1 MPTLNFKA
9 KVPVFDANVR
19 VGDRRDEVAPSRNR
33 ADLLAEMDRHGVD
46 KALIY
51 HAQGEL
57 LSPVDGNRFLEEW
70 LSEGSLSNKDDRLE
84 AQWMMM
90 PTAESLNQ
98 IKALHTAG
106 RARAVRLHN
115 SRSAGLPFR
124 SWAYDEMLSWLSD
137 AGIPLWIPLPESDAD
152 ELMDTLQRYPKLVTV
167 LVGAHYSH
175 YMWVRPMLQALPNS
189 YLELSRFEPMNQ
201 FEALSQDVGAD
212 RLLYGSWYSNYA
224 MGPIL
229 FYTHHCG
236 WNDEQLALV
245 CAGNLERILAGGGQ
259 RD

>member
-1 MPTLNFKA
+1 MPSLNFKA
-9 KVPVFDANVR
+9 QVPVFDANVR
-19 VGDRRDEVAPSRNR
+19 VGDRRDEVSPSRNR
-33 ADLLAEMDRHGVD
+33 GQLLAEMDRHGVD

-57 LSPVDGNRFLEEW
+57 LSPIEGNNFLEEW
-70 LSEGSLSNKDDRLE
+70 LLGKDGRLE

-90 PTAESLNQ
+90 PTDESIQQ
-98 IKALHTAG
+98 IQTLHEAG
-106 RARAVRLHN
+106 RVRAVRLHN
-115 SRSAGLPFR
+115 SRAAGLPFR
-124 SWAYDEMLSWLSD
+124 SWAYDGMLSWLSD

-152 ELMDTLQRYPKLVTV
+152 ELIDTLQRYPKLVTM

-175 YMWVRPMLQALPNS
+175 YMWVRPILKVVPNA
-189 YLELSRFEPMNQ
+189 YLELSRYEPIDQ
-201 FEALSQDVGAD
+201 FKQLSDEFGAD
-212 RLLYGSWYSNYA
+212 RLVYGSWYSNYA

-236 WNDEQLALV
+236 WNDQELALV
-245 CAGNLERILAGGGQ
+245 CGGNLERILAGGSQ